1 VKIVQQLSAANQE
14 LDDLKRQLV
23 SIFWNISIDN
33 VPIGLVIEVDLR
45 EYFLNTYWSKTIE
58 RILDG

>member
-1 VKIVQQLSAANQE
+1 MKIVQQLSAANQE